1 VVGRQRPNRTDL
13 PFSWSRVQPATTD
26 GTLVLVFAGHPLHPF
41 PPGAGTV
48 LGTAGSTGFA
58 QHHVLEPVTL
68 PAHMRPDPR

>member
-1 VVGRQRPNRTDL
+1 V
-13 PFSWSRVQPATTD
+13 
-26 GTLVLVFAGHPLHPF
+26 VFAGHPLHPF

-58 QHHVLEPVTL
+58 LHHVLEPVTL